1 MSLLMFRKYAPA
13 HAADAHID
21 DITYKYKVG
30 DKIKTPDGVGTVQK
44 KTHTNSGK
52 PAYEVKLDK
61 GGVVVYFEQSVS
73 AAHDSAPKFRLG
85 QEVIVKTKY
94 TEPYRARIVGL
105 WDMSKNGPYDEQ
117 GYLIKNIKV
126 GGVEPMPEHAL
137 SLANANDAQDANG
150 DEVIA
155 QKNGYKLV
163 HNTLNDGYWFYT
175 KSGAGW
181 GLTATNKVAAVNEF
195 NRLVNS
201 AKDAAQFKVGDLV
214 RMNEGGLT
222 GKITKIEP
230 NGHFRVSFLY
240 NRANGFSQSFSA
252 NEIVMVK
259 PAKDS
264 AAGAQDAADADKSE
278 ELEREIKGDVVAVVS
293 GNAARVSK
301 DVPFAT
307 AKEGVESFARKNGVS
322 VVASQEY
329 GEAYKFKFSAAIDC
343 AADSASGQDDDASD
357 VKFAKEQLAVF
368 QGISTSVVQFRMT
381 TPNGTKFAK
390 AYRLAKEILDSVYEI
405 ETELKHF
412 V

>member
-13 HAADAHID
+13 KAADAHID
-21 DITYKYKVG
+21 DIAYKYKVG

-52 PAYEVKLDK
+52 PAYEVKLDN
-61 GGVVVYFEQSVS
+61 GGIVVHVEQSVS
-73 AAHDSAPKFRLG
+73 AAH
-85 QEVIVKTKY
+85 
-94 TEPYRARIVGL
+94 
-105 WDMSKNGPYDEQ
+105 
-117 GYLIKNIKV
+117 
-126 GGVEPMPEHAL
+126 
-137 SLANANDAQDANG
+137 
-150 DEVIA
+150 
-155 QKNGYKLV
+155 
-163 HNTLNDGYWFYT
+163 
-175 KSGAGW
+175 
-181 GLTATNKVAAVNEF
+181 
-195 NRLVNS
+195 
-201 AKDAAQFKVGDLV
+201 DAAQFKVGDLV

-259 PAKDS
+259 PAKD
-264 AAGAQDAADADKSE
+264 AADADKSK

-329 GEAYKFKFSAAIDC
+329 GEAYKFKFSAAID
-343 AADSASGQDDDASD
+343 
-357 VKFAKEQLAVF
+357 
-368 QGISTSVVQFRMT
+368 
-381 TPNGTKFAK
+381 
-390 AYRLAKEILDSVYEI
+390 
-405 ETELKHF
+405 
-412 V
+412 

>member
-1 MSLLMFRKYAPA
+1 MSLLMFRKSAPA

-21 DITYKYKVG
+21 DIAYKYKVG

-73 AAHDSAPKFRLG
+73 AAHDSAPKFHLG

-117 GYLIKNIKV
+117 GYLIKNIKG

-137 SLANANDAQDANG
+137 SLANAKDAQDANG

-181 GLTATNKVAAVNEF
+181 GITATNKVAAINEF
-195 NRLVNS
+195 NRLLN
-201 AKDAAQFKVGDLV
+201 
-214 RMNEGGLT
+214 
-222 GKITKIEP
+222 
-230 NGHFRVSFLY
+230 
-240 NRANGFSQSFSA
+240 
-252 NEIVMVK
+252 

-264 AAGAQDAADADKSE
+264 AESVDS
-278 ELEREIKGDVVAVVS
+278 
-293 GNAARVSK
+293 NAEAIVNHDRIPV
-301 DVPFAT
+301 DQLGGEAN
-307 AKEGVESFARKNGVS
+307 ARKNGYIIAKKGGRVYGVHIDGYS
-322 VVASQEY
+322 DKLAKKTIEEAGYTVVGDADDEAEKIAQDSEIVALWQVL
-329 GEAYKFKFSAAIDC
+329 GDAEAYLREGKKNHNVKNVLAAAIK
-343 AADSASGQDDDASD
+343 AAEKEDPNDRSVAEAKKVLAQFD
-357 VKFAKEQLAVF
+357 VL
-368 QGISTSVVQFRMT
+368 
-381 TPNGTKFAK
+381 
-390 AYRLAKEILDSVYEI
+390 
-405 ETELKHF
+405 
-412 V
+412 

>member
-1 MSLLMFRKYAPA
+1 MIRKSFPA
-13 HAADAHID
+13 HAADAYID
-21 DITYKYKVG
+21 DIAYKYKVG

-61 GGVVVYFEQSVS
+61 GGIVVHVEQSVS
-73 AAHDSAPKFRLG
+73 AA
-85 QEVIVKTKY
+85 
-94 TEPYRARIVGL
+94 
-105 WDMSKNGPYDEQ
+105 
-117 GYLIKNIKV
+117 
-126 GGVEPMPEHAL
+126 
-137 SLANANDAQDANG
+137 DADNF
-150 DEVIA
+150 
-155 QKNGYKLV
+155 KL
-163 HNTLNDGYWFYT
+163 
-175 KSGAGW
+175 
-181 GLTATNKVAAVNEF
+181 
-195 NRLVNS
+195 
-201 AKDAAQFKVGDLV
+201 GDLV

-264 AAGAQDAADADKSE
+264 ADADKSK

-301 DVPFAT
+301 DVSFAT

-322 VVASQEY
+322 VVSSQEY

-343 AADSASGQDDDASD
+343 STDAAEVNKDADLRAALSKMADIAKRLTDAKVSFKAGWTPDGIGEIILEFPNIESARKYNYYKLFNAWEAARSQI
-357 VKFAKEQLAVF
+357 VPRWAVNIGGYRVPRIEGNRMTI
-368 QGISTSVVQFRMT
+368 GIS
-381 TPNGTKFAK
+381 
-390 AYRLAKEILDSVYEI
+390 
-405 ETELKHF
+405 HF
-412 V
+412 ST

>member
-1 MSLLMFRKYAPA
+1 MSLLMVRKSAPA
-13 HAADAHID
+13 KAA
-21 DITYKYKVG
+21 
-30 DKIKTPDGVGTVQK
+30 
-44 KTHTNSGK
+44 
-52 PAYEVKLDK
+52 
-61 GGVVVYFEQSVS
+61 
-73 AAHDSAPKFRLG
+73 
-85 QEVIVKTKY
+85 
-94 TEPYRARIVGL
+94 
-105 WDMSKNGPYDEQ
+105 
-117 GYLIKNIKV
+117 
-126 GGVEPMPEHAL
+126 
-137 SLANANDAQDANG
+137 DAQDANG

-181 GLTATNKVAAVNEF
+181 GITATNKVAAVNEF

-214 RMNEGGLT
+214 RMNEGGLP

-259 PAKDS
+259 PAK
-264 AAGAQDAADADKSE
+264 DAADADKSE

-322 VVASQEY
+322 VIASQEY
-329 GEAYKFKFSAAIDC
+329 GEAYKFKFSAAID
-343 AADSASGQDDDASD
+343 
-357 VKFAKEQLAVF
+357 
-368 QGISTSVVQFRMT
+368 
-381 TPNGTKFAK
+381 
-390 AYRLAKEILDSVYEI
+390 
-405 ETELKHF
+405 
-412 V
+412 